1 MCTAGSLHNVHV
13 SLMELFTIS
22 ALILYSTGCLWFYY
36 AIGRFCNV
44 KLFTGSTHDYVSIQ
58 CYVTIIAVMWWGIIV
73 YLDFHFSFFLSF
85 FGHSS
90 TTYMYEC
97 LMMDQN
103 MMDEN
108 KIVHVLINRQWWL
121 QHKGEKEG

>member
-1 MCTAGSLHNVHV
+1 
-13 SLMELFTIS
+13 
-22 ALILYSTGCLWFYY
+22 
-36 AIGRFCNV
+36 
-44 KLFTGSTHDYVSIQ
+44 
-58 CYVTIIAVMWWGIIV
+58 
-73 YLDFHFSFFLSF
+73 
-85 FGHSS
+85 
-90 TTYMYEC
+90 MYEC